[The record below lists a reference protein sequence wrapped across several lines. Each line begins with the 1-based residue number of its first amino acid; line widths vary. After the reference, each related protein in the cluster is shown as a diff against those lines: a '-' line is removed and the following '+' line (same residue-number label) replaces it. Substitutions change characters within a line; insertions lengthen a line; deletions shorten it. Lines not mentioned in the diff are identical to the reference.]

1 MRRSP
6 ANFSGLARTLALAVC
21 LIGILAVGAVIRAGG
36 QPNAETSAAEW
47 CLSDGMHTQQAAQ
60 AGRLWLGMRWYS
72 EDDRESLVSDPRW
85 PTACAVAHQLW
96 GLTGDEW
103 AWCWDPANRES
114 ALAPAISFL
123 GLGRDEAQGTET
135 FLEAPGDDP
144 AEYTQ
149 ACRFAFRFWRT
160 SPVGTN
166 PGPEFAPFLAVAP
179 QEAEYCGDHPSR
191 VTQAQQLLQID
202 TPVAG
207 DSIPSQLAF
216 ARACSFAATVAAVDD
231 LPLAMPP
238 PPTPSPAAG
247 DDFRLEVLSV
257 NHSNVESSPKPLMLN
272 KSRAWS
278 FPHVGRCASMARLGP
293 TRGTSPT
300 RLPPCPRPQS
310 PWCSSGVGT

>member
-1 MRRSP
+1 MACIRNRR
-6 ANFSGLARTLALAVC
+6 
-21 LIGILAVGAVIRAGG
+21 
-36 QPNAETSAAEW
+36 
-47 CLSDGMHTQQAAQ
+47 AQ

-278 FPHVGRCASMARLGP
+278 FPHVGRCASRARLGP

-300 RLPPCPRPQS
+300 RLPPCRRPQS